1 MIHPPAMG
9 GKTAWGVSRE
19 TVHRGTDDPE
29 EIRMLK
35 EAQGSFNAREEE
47 RLKRLHEM
55 DKNAAQILEERRQR
69 KSSFDPMQ
77 VSKRGDVDAF
87 RKQQEEALLKMQ
99 EMKEQKRNEKR
110 QKKLLEKGEK
120 KPKKEKKKKKG
131 KKEKKKKDKKDKKEK
146 KKKKKEKKKK
156 KKKSSSSSSDSS
168 DSTDSSDSSSSS

>member
-1 MIHPPAMG
+1 MFQLPTAVQ

-29 EIRMLK
+29 EIRKLK

-55 DKNAAQILEERRQR
+55 DTGPPVPSFRRDLGRAAAAQELLRSHAGDEERRCGR
-69 KSSFDPMQ
+69 ASSE
-77 VSKRGDVDAF
+77 AF

-99 EMKEQKRNEKR
+99 EIKEQKQAEKR

-120 KPKKEKKKKKG
+120 KPKKEKKKKG
-131 KKEKKKKDKKDKKEK
+131 KKDKKDKKKKKEKDK
-146 KKKKKEKKKK
+146 KKKKKQKKKK
-156 KKKSSSSSSDSS
+156 RKKSSSSSDPLPAR
-168 DSTDSSDSSSSS
+168 